1 VGVSCQSLSISPQK
15 TAYAP
20 AKRNIIQQ
28 PYIST
33 EILGTYNASS
43 KTWTSNWTVPGDGEY
58 IIMPNMVQTNGQQ
71 CAGNPAYSSTTRQG
85 TMAGGGLTA
94 GVTPCTG
101 CHKTIA
107 VDSSYGA
114 KAGDISWLDWMYF
127 PCVLLKT
134 NLKDIYTLTEIVP
147 CGFFS
152 PIFKLVRPGLAL
164 LSAGLLL

>member
-1 VGVSCQSLSISPQK
+1 
-15 TAYAP
+15 
-20 AKRNIIQQ
+20 

-43 KTWTSNWTVPGDGEY
+43 KTWTSNWTVPGD
-58 IIMPNMVQTNGQQ
+58 
-71 CAGNPAYSSTTRQG
+71 
-85 TMAGGGLTA
+85 GLTA